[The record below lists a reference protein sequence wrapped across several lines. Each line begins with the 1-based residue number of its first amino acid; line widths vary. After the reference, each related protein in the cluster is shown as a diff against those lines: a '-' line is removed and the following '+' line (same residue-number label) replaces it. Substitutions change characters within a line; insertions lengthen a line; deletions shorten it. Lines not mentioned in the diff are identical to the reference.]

1 MSREAKV
8 LITSENKSR
17 AGIKSATDDVLGF
30 GEATKKVGDTIQ
42 NAFKV
47 LTIAKFAQEVGK
59 FAFDSVK
66 AFGEVERKMTQL
78 KVAVGGSDES
88 FGRLNSHIQKLSSL
102 TLASKGE
109 VQDLVAR
116 LAALGK
122 SDADIERISSAAVH
136 LANVTGQGLNEAMKQ
151 VTATFAGSTGELG
164 KLLPELRGL
173 TKEQLASGDAV
184 DILNAKF
191 GGLSEQMAKGVSQSL
206 KNVSDNFGDLK
217 ENIGQGL
224 VGVFEPM
231 IRGINSIIEG
241 WNKAFESYFRYKR
254 AQEEDPELA
263 RLLKAE
269 MDKQKALD
277 AFLRS
282 KGSIAGDALR
292 AGDPQRE
299 QRLRAE
305 VEAARKEVAAYEEQR
320 KAAEAARLGPA
331 TRGVDTP
338 DLSAGAGVRGAA
350 AGGSKAGSTAASSG
364 KSVWETPGG
373 QQFLAEAAEAFY
385 GVGTAYSDYLAGN
398 LPSIMPVGTPD
409 IMGDMS
415 PLTLLAEAIS
425 PVVER
430 FGGLISSLGTVKSIM
445 DPIGLVLEGFMEV
458 LGPLIDEA
466 LAPLVSV
473 FKLLGQLLAK
483 TLIPVINILAPVIKG
498 IADMFVWFA
507 NKVIIP
513 VGNFFIDILR
523 GVIRA
528 LNRIPFVSIREPGRL
543 ENISLDTTTGS
554 GGGAGGGASGGTG
567 ASYTGSRPIT
577 FNFYNQGNVVG
588 SGGLEELAMIIESLI
603 RRNERYA

>member
-8 LITSENKSR
+8 LITSDNKSR

-59 FAFDSVK
+59 FAFNSVK

-88 FGRLNSHIQKLSSL
+88 FGRLNNHIQKLSSL

-122 SDADIERISSAAVH
+122 SDADIERISSAAIH
-136 LANVTGQGLNEAMKQ
+136 LSNVTGQGLNEAMKQ
-151 VTATFAGSTGELG
+151 VNATFSGSVDEMG

-173 TKEQLASGDAV
+173 TKEQLAAGDAV
-184 DILNAKF
+184 DILNTKF
-191 GGLSEQMAKGVSQSL
+191 GGLSESMAAGVSQSL
-206 KNVSDNFGDLK
+206 KNLSDNFGDLK

-224 VGVFEPM
+224 VGIFEPM
-231 IRGINSIIEG
+231 IRGINTVIEG
-241 WNKAFESYFRYKR
+241 WNKAFESFFRYRQALKD
-254 AQEEDPELA
+254 DPELA

-269 MDKQKALD
+269 SDQQKALD

-299 QRLRAE
+299 QRLRAAVE
-305 VEAARKEVAAYEEQR
+305 TARKERESYEAQRKAEEAARF
-320 KAAEAARLGPA
+320 GPS
-331 TRGVDTP
+331 TRGVATP
-338 DLSAGAGVRGAA
+338 DLSAGQGVAGGAGAGSAIATAA
-350 AGGSKAGSTAASSG
+350 ASAATAVISSG
-364 KSVWETPGG
+364 WWDPG
-373 QQFLAEAAEAFY
+373 AFY
-385 GVGTAYSDYLAGN
+385 NNYEVTKTDFGQTKKEA
-398 LPSIMPVGTPD
+398 PSLFEKLSTV
-409 IMGDMS
+409 
-415 PLTLLAEAIS
+415 LT
-425 PVVER
+425 PVVEQ
-430 FGGLISSLGTVKSIM
+430 FGGMISSLGTVKSLM
-445 DPIGLVLEGFMEV
+445 DPIGLILEGFMEV

-466 LAPLVSV
+466 LAPLVGV
-473 FKLLGQLLAK
+473 FKILGQLLAK
-483 TLIPVINILAPVIKG
+483 TLVPVINILSPVIEG
-498 IADMFVWFA
+498 IAKIFVWFA
-507 NKVIIP
+507 NKVVIP
-513 VGNFFIDILR
+513 VGNLFIDIMR
-523 GVIRA
+523 GIIHA
-528 LNRIPFVSIREPGRL
+528 LNKIPGVRIRKPDRL
-543 ENISLDTTTGS
+543 EQISLDSATSAGS
-554 GGGAGGGASGGTG
+554 GAGGGSGGAGGGTG

-588 SGGLEELAMIIESLI
+588 SGGMEELAMLVESII